1 MIIFILI
8 GSIYFILLD
17 ELIMGCSQ
25 RRIGPL
31 NLGSYG
37 ILPSIING
45 CNLIIPQLRVP
56 KIHFHLGF
64 HVFPL
69 FKLSFASLRLISRI
83 ISAAAVILLLN
94 FLSILFPLGFELFRY
109 SIIESTLLIPI
120 IYSSALVLLFL
131 VNGLLVLSS
140 FRNSYYYR
148 NLSLSFPLYFD
159 ITLD

>member
-1 MIIFILI
+1 MLGSNERFAMIIFILI

-69 FKLSFASLRLISRI
+69 FFFS
-83 ISAAAVILLLN
+83 
-94 FLSILFPLGFELFRY
+94 
-109 SIIESTLLIPI
+109 LIPLFESFSKI
-120 IYSSALVLLFL
+120 IGKDLYIIKD
-131 VNGLLVLSS
+131 
-140 FRNSYYYR
+140 
-148 NLSLSFPLYFD
+148 LYFLF
-159 ITLD
+159 ISY

>member
-1 MIIFILI
+1 MFPYNYFPVRSALGSNERFAMIIFILI

-56 KIHFHLGF
+56 KIHFHLVG
-64 HVFPL
+64 L
-69 FKLSFASLRLISRI
+69 
-83 ISAAAVILLLN
+83 
-94 FLSILFPLGFELFRY
+94 E
-109 SIIESTLLIPI
+109 
-120 IYSSALVLLFL
+120 
-131 VNGLLVLSS
+131 NGDVVKVPAQAI
-140 FRNSYYYR
+140 R
-148 NLSLSFPLYFD
+148 
-159 ITLD
+159 